1 MIPQLHQHRSWL
13 APLLTFVV
21 MVIMLAAI
29 LLPLNAKQAKY
40 EQTIKTAQPR
50 IERVQGLIQ
59 AAPMLD
65 ERLNAARASAQ
76 AQFYP
81 ANVDENRL
89 NTELQ
94 TRLRNL
100 AQHHGLTIG
109 SLRGMPPRKEHNLD
123 IFLLNLN
130 LQGGMAELQK
140 FIHTLDHPSD
150 GSPVLR
156 VDNLILRRAS
166 LIPNTPQML
175 SIDITVAALRP
186 ASTQT
191 ATP

>member
-1 MIPQLHQHRSWL
+1 MIPQLHQHRAWL
-13 APLLTFVV
+13 APSLTLVV
-21 MVIMLAAI
+21 IAIILAAI
-29 LLPLNAKQAKY
+29 LLPLEAKQGKY
-40 EQTIKTAQPR
+40 EQTIKTLQPR
-50 IERVQGLIQ
+50 IERIQGLIQ
-59 AAPMLD
+59 AAPLLD
-65 ERLNAARASAQ
+65 EHLNAARASAQ

-81 ANVDENRL
+81 ANADENRL

-100 AQHHGLTIG
+100 AQHNGLTIG
-109 SLRGMPPRKEHNLD
+109 SLRAMPSRKEHNLD

-130 LQGGMAELQK
+130 LQGGMTELQK
-140 FIHTLDHPSD
+140 FIHTLEHPSD
-150 GSPVLR
+150 GAPALR
-156 VDNLILRRAS
+156 IDNLTLRRAS

-186 ASTQT
+186 ASTPA

>member
-59 AAPMLD
+59 AAPM
-65 ERLNAARASAQ
+65 RLNAARASAQ

-109 SLRGMPPRKEHNLD
+109 SLRAMPPRKEHNLD